1 VVIDQGLPAGSDRY
15 AHMAIH
21 PYPLHLIQDWK
32 VGDGRPVRTRP
43 VRPEDAKL
51 LLGFFDALSPETRFM
66 RFMEELDEL
75 SPAMVARFTQIDYDC
90 EMALIATSIADKD
103 AERMIGIA
111 RYALAADG
119 ESVEFALVVS
129 DDWQRHGLGRR
140 LMGALIEVARNKGY
154 RNIFGDV
161 LGNNAKMLRLMHS
174 LGFMVQP
181 HPEESSLR
189 RVVKVLHGN

>member
-1 VVIDQGLPAGSDRY
+1 
-15 AHMAIH
+15 M
-21 PYPLHLIQDWK
+21 
-32 VGDGRPVRTRP
+32 RTRP

-111 RYALAADG
+111 RDALAADG

-161 LGNNAKMLRLMHS
+161 LGNLS
-174 LGFMVQP
+174 LIHISEP
-181 HPEESSLR
+181 TRPY
-189 RVVKVLHGN
+189 